1 MAAKDIYHDN
11 VKNALINDGWTITAD
26 PLSLPWGGTKVE
38 VDLGAERVI
47 AAEKAARKIAV
58 EIKSFVSRSR
68 TEDLEDALG
77 QIVLYRFLLRENE
90 PDREL
95 HLAIREDV
103 FQSFLSQPHV
113 TALLKAEQ
121 VRLIVF
127 DPQTEE
133 ILQWIS

>member
-1 MAAKDIYHDN
+1 MAARDIYHDT

-26 PLSLPWGGTKVE
+26 PLSLPWGATKVE

-47 AAEKAARKIAV
+47 AAEKASRKIAV

-68 TEDLEDALG
+68 TEDLEEALG

-103 FQSFLSQPHV
+103 FQNFLTLPHV
-113 TALLKAEQ
+113 AALLKAEQ

>member
-1 MAAKDIYHDN
+1 MAARDIYHDA
-11 VKNALINDGWTITAD
+11 VKNALVNDGWTITAD
-26 PLSLPWGGTKVE
+26 PLSLPWGATKVE

-68 TEDLEDALG
+68 TEDLEEALG

-103 FQSFLSQPHV
+103 FQNFLTLPHV
-113 TALLKAEQ
+113 AALLKAEQ